1 MTLEQIRKNES
12 NSHIKMYESGTLYED
27 GSWLNKPIKTVL
39 DQFPYF
45 DGHRQ
50 LHVLDLGCGI
60 GRNCIAIARYFR
72 HIPCVIDCVDIL
84 EIAIEKLR
92 ENADK
97 YSISENICGIVKEI
111 EDFQIPENHYDWII
125 AVSSLE
131 HVVCKDTFIRKLQEI
146 RKGVR
151 ENGIVCLVM
160 NSNVM
165 EFEKESGNP
174 LPPQFEVNLPTDEVQ
189 MLLQTVFSEWD
200 VLKSTVKKQYY
211 EIPRET
217 CIAELHTDVVTFV
230 AKK

>member
-60 GRNCIAIARYFR
+60 GRNCIAIARYFH

-131 HVVCKDTFIRKLQEI
+131 HVDCKDTFIRKLQEI
-146 RKGVR
+146 GKGVR
-151 ENGIVCLVM
+151 ENGIACLVM

-189 MLLQTVFSEWD
+189 MLLQTVFSEWE
-200 VLKSTVKKQYY
+200 VLKSIVKKQYY

-217 CIAELHTDVVTFV
+217 CTAELHTDVVTFV